1 MPEVSYSG
9 WEIFFRWVHFIAG
22 ITWIGLLYFF
32 NLVNT
37 PYTKLTKP
45 EERPAHIPKLMP
57 IALAWFR
64 YAALVT
70 VIVGLIIIYMKYW
83 SAGDIVSSDSAKTIL
98 VGGILGIIM
107 MVNVWVFIWPN
118 QKRIIQAS
126 FKGEK
131 PDPAW
136 GKRALLFS
144 RINFTLSYPM
154 LLFMGAA
161 SHYPM
166 GWGMIIITGIIT
178 ALIGLGIVLYVQ
190 R

>member
-1 MPEVSYSG
+1 MPEL
-9 WEIFFRWVHFIAG
+9 ELFLRWVHFIAG
-22 ITWIGLLYFF
+22 TIWVGMLFF
-32 NLVNT
+32 FTLVNT
-37 PYTKLTKP
+37 PYIKITKP

-57 IALAWFR
+57 LALAWFR
-64 YAALVT
+64 YASVVT
-70 VIVGLIIIYMKYW
+70 VLVGLMLIYIKYW
-83 SAGDIVSSDSAKTIL
+83 SVGDVVQSDSAKTIL

-107 MVNVWVFIWPN
+107 MLNVWLFIWPN
-118 QKRIIQAS
+118 QKRIIQATV
-126 FKGEK
+126 KGEK
-131 PDPAW
+131 PDPSW

-154 LLFMGAA
+154 LLFMGAS

-166 GWGMIIITGIIT
+166 GWGMILITGVIT